1 MPQVDSQ
8 DFALIESLLYDAGY
22 QRLQRH
28 LARLRAAAAELGF
41 RLDESAVLRLL
52 EQQAEQ
58 LTAGG
63 SRQYK
68 VRLLLE
74 ADGLA
79 WVSAEEIT
87 APVAGLQVMIADQL
101 VSSAASH
108 SRFKTTRRQLF
119 DSYSPALRSKGLY
132 DVLFLNER
140 SELAEAS
147 RSNVFVELAGELLT
161 PPLAAGILPG
171 VYRAQVLEQESRA
184 REAPLSVKD
193 LEHADALFLCNSVR
207 GWQRV
212 SLRPGRLSVEHH

>member
-1 MPQVDSQ
+1 MPQADSQ
-8 DFALIESLLYDAGY
+8 DFALIESLLYAAGY

-41 RLDESAVLRLL
+41 SLDEGAVLRLL

-87 APVAGLQVMIADQL
+87 APAANLQVMVADQR

-119 DSYSPALRSKGLY
+119 DSYAPLLNPNGLY

-147 RSNVFVELAGELLT
+147 RSNVFVELDGELLT
-161 PPLAAGILPG
+161 PPLAAGVLPG

-184 REAPLSVKD
+184 REARLSIED
-193 LEHADALFLCNSVR
+193 LERADALFLCNSVR

-212 SLRPGRLSVEHH
+212 SLRPGRLSVERY